1 MEIYNLIL
9 DEYSHLF
16 SNSEKIFLLLLYRK
30 IQKESVASIC
40 MNYEKIAEE
49 TFISK
54 TTISR
59 ALGVAEDLKLLKR
72 ETACINRIKKTKI
85 TILKGV

>member
-30 IQKESVASIC
+30 MQKEIVDSIC

-59 ALGVAEDLKLLKR
+59 ALRVAEELKLLKR

>member
-9 DEYSHLF
+9 DEYSNLL
-16 SNSEKIFLLLLYRK
+16 SNSEKVFILLLYRK
-30 IQKESVASIC
+30 MQKENVASIC

-59 ALGVAEDLKLLKR
+59 ALRTAEELKLLKR
-72 ETACINRIKKTKI
+72 ETACVNRIKKTKI
-85 TILKGV
+85 TILRGM